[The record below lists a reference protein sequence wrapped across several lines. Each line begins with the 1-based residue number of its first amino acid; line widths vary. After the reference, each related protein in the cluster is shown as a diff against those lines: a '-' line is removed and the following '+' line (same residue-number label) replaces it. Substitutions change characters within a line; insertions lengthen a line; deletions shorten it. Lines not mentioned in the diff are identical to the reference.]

1 SCIVDSVFARGE
13 RSWDRPHL
21 SLIVTSMASRS
32 TGFAS
37 FCDTNGGDYPL
48 FRSEHLI
55 DFQPQAYT
63 KDMKPFVAVRI
74 LLVIVAVAIFVVSGE
89 ADGKEEFNTHMLTDV
104 IAKDHAQL
112 NDKEGQE
119 SFMNPYS
126 QTLAANLSGLGVG
139 LLYAEDVAQ
148 AANVAQVAHI
158 VDLLSLDDHKP
169 IIVLFDHALIP

>member
-1 SCIVDSVFARGE
+1 
-13 RSWDRPHL
+13 
-21 SLIVTSMASRS
+21 MASRS

-48 FRSEHLI
+48 FRSGHPI

-89 ADGKEEFNTHMLTDV
+89 ADGKEEFNTHMVTDV

-126 QTLAANLSGLGVG
+126 QTLAANVGSTACNSCRACIKSIFGV
-139 LLYAEDVAQ
+139 VWPWCW
-148 AANVAQVAHI
+148 VI
-158 VDLLSLDDHKP
+158 VRGGCGAGCKCCP
-169 IIVLFDHALIP
+169 GGTYR